1 MIYSQLPTNIK
12 TQVIA
17 GFTNSSVSVGAYGG
31 YGWVESTKLM
41 HEDVSWGPFLPR
53 ICWLV
58 WQSKTRPLY
67 SKTIKSFLTVDIGPF
82 FAWCMWRWALGI
94 PMHIRIIFEYD
105 HHTTTCA
112 AIRHDNL
119 MTMFVIVVRRIF
131 AVVTIRICIQFIC
144 SIGVL
149 SAHNISTTP
158 RWWGHTD

>member
-31 YGWVESTKLM
+31 DGWVESTKLM

-94 PMHIRIIFEYD
+94 PMHIRIWPPHHHLRRNPSRQLDD
-105 HHTTTCA
+105 HVCDSCPT
-112 AIRHDNL
+112 DL
-119 MTMFVIVVRRIF
+119 RRGHYS
-131 AVVTIRICIQFIC
+131 TIRICIQFIC